1 MGATASVDNSMM
13 EGIYSVT
20 KIHKLIDLTIIIID
34 MQRALDASDV
44 DTPRGKAISK
54 NILILI
60 ITILLLSL

>member
-1 MGATASVDNSMM
+1 
-13 EGIYSVT
+13 
-20 KIHKLIDLTIIIID
+20 